1 MTPETSIQV
10 IGLKDALAELK
21 RVEPQLRKEL
31 TRSIKGD
38 AAPLV
43 NAARELV
50 PIGAPLSGMRTGKF
64 AWSAKARSGIGIKMG
79 GRARGNEFTIL
90 SLRQNNGVGQIFDM
104 AGKKGGSSKKG
115 EAFIAALSARFGR
128 PSRSMWPA
136 AEKALPQVTEAI
148 TATID
153 EALGDINRRLLTK

>member
-1 MTPETSIQV
+1 MTPDTSIQV
-10 IGLKDALAELK
+10 IGLKDALAQLK
-21 RVEPQLRKEL
+21 RVEPQIRKEL

-50 PIGAPLSGMRTGKF
+50 PFGAPLSGMRTGKF

-79 GRARGNEFTIL
+79 GRARGNEYTIL

-104 AGKKGGSSKKG
+104 AGKAGGRSKRG
-115 EAFIAALSARFGR
+115 QAFIENLTARYGR

-136 AEKALPQVTEAI
+136 AERQLPAVADAVQ
-148 TATID
+148 ATISD
-153 EALGDINRRLLTK
+153 ALKEINQRLLTK

>member
-1 MTPETSIQV
+1 MTPDTSIQV
-10 IGLKDALAELK
+10 LGLKDALAELK
-21 RVEPQLRKEL
+21 RVEPTLRKEL

-43 NAARELV
+43 NAARALV
-50 PIGAPLSGMRTGKF
+50 PTGAPLSGMRTGKF

-79 GRARGNEFTIL
+79 GKSRGNEYTIL

-104 AGKKGGSSKKG
+104 AGKAGGRSPRG
-115 EAFIAALSARFGR
+115 EQFIANLTARYGR

-136 AEKALPQVTEAI
+136 AERELPAVVDAVQ
-148 TATID
+148 ATIQD
-153 EALGDINRRLLTK
+153 ALGEINRRLLTA